1 MVPLWC
7 TVEYVAPFW
16 FIEQYG
22 ATRVHCRICCNI
34 LVHEAIWCHRGAMR
48 SNKFPQLPPGANRYS
63 QLPMFDFELQICSN
77 PKVLCLPLHKSSQIH
92 TVWMNELVS
101 GWFFKE
107 TEPIVIIQS
116 LFFGN
121 VGGSQGPKPLS
132 SFYNDSGEVQIK
144 GSCLRY
150 YILRRSLL

>member
-48 SNKFPQLPPGANRYS
+48 SNKFPQLPPGAYNKYS
-63 QLPMFDFELQICSN
+63 QLPVFDFELQICSN
-77 PKVLCLPLHKSSQIH
+77 PFAITQILPDSHY
-92 TVWMNELVS
+92 MNE
-101 GWFFKE
+101 
-107 TEPIVIIQS
+107 
-116 LFFGN
+116 
-121 VGGSQGPKPLS
+121 
-132 SFYNDSGEVQIK
+132 
-144 GSCLRY
+144 
-150 YILRRSLL
+150 